1 MTTGRKLSL
10 VAGLIAGFTSVG
22 LLLARAEAQTTAQ
35 TPQTPGI
42 TVAKTE
48 IRTRARTTTD
58 IPLNT
63 PRPVDLGG
71 LEVPGAGADLTE
83 GVTVKAFTRYVEFE
97 GRKIGQV
104 VLAGVE
110 KNGKVEALPAESF
123 AGQFDLPKAAQLDP
137 AAPVVVQGDAAAL
150 LAALNRLK
158 NLSPKV
164 AAAPVEPPQ
173 TKDNNRNA
181 QQSSGGVKENSQAA
195 AYRTPEPLAVAQELP
210 EGVRVT
216 EAGCSVRIDVAQ
228 LKAVQQSR
236 TETTKGGA
244 VVSESACSDSE
255 TSFPLQKS
263 YSVCSDAVDLTARTA
278 TAQYVLFYTDAGG
291 ARQEVAECVPDA
303 ERVFPIAEN
312 LTACTVSL
320 DYAAN
325 KAIPQASLIY
335 RNVNN
340 VEVQV
345 RGCQASETK
354 PAVAMTATTNGCTIR
369 HDFAA
374 GKSYQQE
381 TRSYLLD
388 GITYQAGGCS
398 DNGTEYAHSKIYKD
412 QAGAFVCSPVVDM
425 TGKTVT
431 VQSRIGITVGGIGQ
445 YIGECTPDAG
455 GPLGLVA
462 TVEGCELPSTWDH
475 DLNAGVSYGKE
486 RYYYT
491 FGGVREYATQC
502 QRSAAVYNHQL
513 EATGWQAQDG
523 QLFAYPLN
531 TVYISPASGRYDV
544 VTNEVLPGAVQM
556 PYELTG
562 TTTRQTAEVTYEGCN
577 KYVAT
582 EQVEN
587 WKRPDTTIYQKVI
600 GPGVAVG
607 PSNACSVAVSW
618 AARTGASYAS
628 KSYNSS
634 ADRTY
639 CTWNCSYPG
648 TMTKTREDSVVVA
661 SATATC
667 NAPSAASGPFP
678 FTGDNSCVDAQ
689 VPSLG
694 MDTCAPVSIP
704 STAGNDCRTQFGWW

>member
-1 MTTGRKLSL
+1 MTTERKLGL
-10 VAGLIAGFTSVG
+10 MAGLIAGLIGVG
-22 LLLARAEAQTTAQ
+22 FLLARAEAQTTAQ

-71 LEVPGAGADLTE
+71 LEVPGASADLTE

-137 AAPVVVQGDAAAL
+137 TAPVVVQGDAAAL
-150 LAALNRLK
+150 LAALKRLK
-158 NLSPKV
+158 NSV
-164 AAAPVEPPQ
+164 APAAVAPVEPTQ
-173 TKDNNRNA
+173 TKEPARNA
-181 QQSSGGVKENSQAA
+181 QQSSGGVRENSQAA

-216 EAGCSVRIDVAQ
+216 EAGCTVRIDVTQ

-255 TSFPLQKS
+255 TSFSLQKS

-291 ARQEVAECVPDA
+291 ARQEVAECAPDG
-303 ERVFPIAEN
+303 ERVFPITEN

-335 RNVNN
+335 RNVNS

-354 PAVAMTATTNGCTIR
+354 PAVTMTATTNGCTIR
-369 HDFAA
+369 HDFTA

-381 TRSYLLD
+381 THSYLLD

-398 DNGTEYAHSKIYKD
+398 DNGTEYTHNKIYKD

-431 VQSRIGITVGGIGQ
+431 VQSRIGITVGGVGQ

-462 TVEGCELPSTWDH
+462 TVEGCDLPSTWDH
-475 DLNAGVSYGKE
+475 DLSAGVSYGKE

-502 QRSAAVYNHQL
+502 QRSAAVYNHQIETVGW
-513 EATGWQAQDG
+513 EANDG
-523 QLFAYPLN
+523 QLFAYPKSS
-531 TVYISPASGRYDV
+531 VYIMPASGRYNV
-544 VTNEVLPGAVQM
+544 IAGEVLAGAVQM
-556 PYELTG
+556 PYEMNG
-562 TTTRQTAEVTYEGCN
+562 TSTRLTAEATYEGCN

-587 WKRPDTTIYQKVI
+587 WKRPDTTIYEKVI
-600 GPGVAVG
+600 GPGTPSG
-607 PSNACSVAVSW
+607 PTNVCTATITW
-618 AARTGASYAS
+618 NYAS
-628 KSYNSS
+628 LSS
-634 ADRTY
+634 CSWNQIGTCDGGQTAFWEFSQY
-639 CTWNCSYPG
+639 CGYSG
-648 TMTKTREDSVVVA
+648 TNKKTREDGALISTLNG
-661 SATATC
+661 SGTYKISKNYCGGSDCTTGM
-667 NAPSAASGPFP
+667 PSCEKPPSN
-678 FTGDNSCVDAQ
+678 TNQNNWNV
-689 VPSLG
+689 SLG
-694 MDTCAPVSIP
+694 
-704 STAGNDCRTQFGWW
+704 W